1 MRTKKVIDEFI
12 DTANEMKDTESASIL
27 LEIKLEGM
35 KEEAVAFNRGYFKA
49 VSDMAKVAFGVAAI
63 RYIGKKLG

>member
-27 LEIKLEGM
+27 LEVKLEGM
-35 KEEAVAFNRGYFKA
+35 QAEAIAFNRGYLKA
-49 VSDMAKVAFGVAAI
+49 VSDMAKVAFGVVAI